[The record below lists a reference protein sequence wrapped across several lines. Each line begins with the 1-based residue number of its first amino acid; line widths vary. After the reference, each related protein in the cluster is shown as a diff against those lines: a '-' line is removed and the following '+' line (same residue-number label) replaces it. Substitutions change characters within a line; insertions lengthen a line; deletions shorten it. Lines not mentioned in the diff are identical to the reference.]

1 MKNPFINPETPI
13 RESHPDSFVHLHL
26 HTQYSLLD
34 GAIRLDDLFESLKE
48 QGVPAV
54 AMTDHGNMFG
64 AIDFYTRAIKAGIK
78 PILGSEVY
86 FTPGSRFDRRP
97 PKNSKTI
104 ASQDEV
110 EGKHQIHHLVLL
122 CKNMKGYQNLCQ
134 LLSKAYLEGFYYK
147 PRIDLDLLREHSEG
161 LIATTACLKG
171 EVAFNF
177 FTGQDDKA
185 ASAIGKL
192 HEIFKDDFYLEIQ
205 RHGLEEEEVY
215 NKIIE
220 YSKENNIKLVAT
232 NDSHYLT
239 REDASAQ
246 EVLLCVQT
254 GKTFMDEKRMKLT
267 TDEFYLKSP
276 QEMREAFSD
285 LPEACDTTLEIA
297 DKCNLEITWQD
308 EEGNQIY
315 HLPDFDRFIETGEDT
330 ETYFRRMSWEGLEE
344 RFRGPHFR
352 NIVNQDNWE
361 SELKQVYYD
370 RLQVEIDTIL
380 TMGFPGYFLIV
391 SDFIKWSKDHNIPV
405 GPGRGSGAGS
415 LVAYALKITNINPIP
430 YNLLFE
436 RFINLE
442 RISMPDFDVDFC
454 QDRRP
459 EVIQY
464 VTEKY
469 GQENVGQIITFG
481 KLQAK
486 AVIRDVSRVFGLP
499 YAETDA
505 LAKLIPD
512 ELGITL
518 NKALEMEPK
527 LVELEEK
534 DPKIRRILQ
543 ISKRLEGLL
552 RHASIHAAGVI
563 ITNDPL
569 VSYCPLYKGREGE
582 QVVQFDKDFS
592 EQIGLVKFDFLG
604 LKTLTVIKNAENFIQ
619 RDHKEDFDIEFI
631 DMEDQE
637 VYDVISAGDTTGV
650 FQLESSGMKDLCSR
664 LQPGTIDDIT
674 AINAL
679 YRPGPMG
686 LGMHDEFIEIKFGRK
701 EPNYF
706 FEGEKSL
713 EPLLKDTYGIIV
725 YQEQVMNIA
734 RTVGGYSLG
743 EADMLRR
750 AMGKKKEKE
759 MARHR
764 EIFLNGAKERGYD
777 VKTSE
782 HIYDLM
788 AEFAKYG
795 FNKSHAVAYAVIAY
809 QTAYLKHYYPAC
821 FFAALLGTELNNT
834 DKVTMY
840 INDARAHGIEIL
852 PPDVNESLYLF
863 NVIGPNI
870 RFGMGAIKNVGLGPV
885 NAIIEEREANGAFKG
900 FIDFCERVSTKAI
913 NTRVLESLIKVG
925 AFDDCEKMNR
935 KTLLENLETI
945 VAYAKKKQ
953 EEKAAGQ
960 VNLFD
965 MAMGDVGETKE
976 EMLDIAQVSDFED
989 KEKLTY
995 EQKLLGVYV
1004 SGHPL
1009 EKFGDIIKE
1018 LVSME
1023 IAEIHQL
1030 EKVAAPEFDF
1040 RNRDAK
1046 RNDPSRRNLTIAGLI
1061 AEKKAILTKK
1071 GDRMAFVTIE
1081 DLSGKIECLVF
1092 PKVYA
1097 EYFELL
1103 ESDDPIVVEGY
1114 VKLSEERRSFFVNK
1128 IRKIDDETDDRVSA
1142 VRIKV
1147 QTGDLHDYSLSKL
1160 KQVLLSYRGTV
1171 PAHLIFESVEG
1182 RAKMDLGQNYL
1193 VNPTPQMAAKVNEVL
1208 NNNSVSFIVDG
1219 KLEEVL
1225 TQ

>member
-1 MKNPFINPETPI
+1 MKNPFINPEQPI

-34 GAIRLDDLFESLKE
+34 GAIRLGDLFETAKE
-48 QGVPAV
+48 QGVPAI
-54 AMTDHGNMFG
+54 ACTDHGNMFG
-64 AIDFYTRAIKAGIK
+64 AIDFYTQAINAGIK

-97 PKNSKTI
+97 PKNTKTLD
-104 ASQDEV
+104 SQDEV

-122 CKNMKGYQNLCQ
+122 CKNLTGYRNLCM

-147 PRIDLDLLREHSEG
+147 PRVDIDLLREYSEG
-161 LIATTACLKG
+161 LICTTACLKG

-177 FTGQDDKA
+177 LTGQNDKA
-185 ASAIGKL
+185 ESAILKMKDV
-192 HEIFKDDFYLEIQ
+192 FQDDFYLEIQ
-205 RHGLEEEEVY
+205 RHGLEEEKVY
-215 NKIIE
+215 NQIID
-220 YSKENNIKLVAT
+220 YAKVHDVKLVAT
-232 NDSHYLT
+232 NDCHYMT
-239 REDASAQ
+239 KEDASAQ

-267 TDEFYLKSP
+267 TDEFYFKSP
-276 QEMREAFSD
+276 AEMREKFKD
-285 LPEACDTTLEIA
+285 LPEACDHTLEIA
-297 DKCNLEITWQD
+297 DKCNLEITWED
-308 EEGNQIY
+308 EEGKQIY
-315 HLPDFDRFIETGEDT
+315 HLPDFDRFIETGEPT
-330 ETYFRRMSWEGLEE
+330 EEFFKRMSREGLEE
-344 RFRGPHFR
+344 RFKGPHFR
-352 NIVNQDNWE
+352 KLVNQPNWE
-361 SELKQVYYD
+361 SELKPVYEE

-380 TMGFPGYFLIV
+380 KMGFPGYFLIV
-391 SDFIKWSKDHNIPV
+391 SDFIKWSKDHDIPV

-454 QDRRP
+454 QDRRG

-464 VTEKY
+464 VTDKY

-486 AVIRDVSRVFGLP
+486 AVIRDVSRVYGLP

-527 LVELEEK
+527 LTELQEK
-534 DPKIRRILQ
+534 DPKIRRIIQ
-543 ISKRLEGLL
+543 ISQRLEGLL

-563 ITNDPL
+563 ITNEPL

-592 EQIGLVKFDFLG
+592 EKIGLVKFDFLG
-604 LKTLTVIKNAENFIQ
+604 LKTLTVIKNAENFIR
-619 RDHKEDFDIEFI
+619 RDHDDAFDIEFI
-631 DMEDQE
+631 DEEDE
-637 VYDVISAGDTTGV
+637 NVYELISKGDTTGV

-664 LQPGTIDDIT
+664 LKPGTIDDIT

-686 LGMHDEFIEIKFGRK
+686 LGMHDEFIERKFGRK
-701 EPNYF
+701 ETDYF

-713 EPLLKDTYGIIV
+713 EPILHDTYGIIV

-764 EIFLNGAKERGYD
+764 EIFLAGAKERGYEL
-777 VKTSE
+777 KKSE
-782 HIYDLM
+782 EIYDLM

-809 QTAYLKHYYPAC
+809 QTAFLKHYYPAC
-821 FFAALLGTELNNT
+821 FYAALLGTELNNT

-840 INDARAHGIEIL
+840 INDAREHGIEIL

-863 NVIGPNI
+863 NVIDSNI
-870 RFGMGAIKNVGLGPV
+870 RFGMGAIKNVGEGPV
-885 NAIIEEREANGAFKG
+885 NEIIRERTENGPFTS
-900 FIDFCERVSTKAI
+900 FIDFCERVSMKMV

-925 AFDDCEKMNR
+925 AFDECESMNR
-935 KTLLENLETI
+935 RTLLENMEI
-945 VAYAKKKQ
+945 VIAHAKKKQ
-953 EEKAAGQ
+953 EEKSMGQ

-965 MAMGDVGETKE
+965 MGGVEESTE
-976 EMLDIAQVSDFED
+976 EMLNLNQVEDFDD
-989 KEKLTY
+989 KEKLGY
-995 EQKLLGVYV
+995 EAQLLGIYV

-1009 EKFGDIIKE
+1009 EKYAEVMKQ
-1018 LVSME
+1018 LVSMPISE
-1023 IAEIHQL
+1023 IQDIPT
-1030 EKVAAPEFDF
+1030 VARPEFDF
-1040 RNRDAK
+1040 RNRDQKKFDPSK
-1046 RNDPSRRNLTIAGLI
+1046 RNMVVAGI
-1061 AEKKAILTKK
+1061 VSEKKNILTKK
-1071 GDRMAFVTIE
+1071 GDRMCFATLE
-1081 DLSGKIECLVF
+1081 DLSGKIECIVF
-1092 PKVYA
+1092 PKVFA
-1097 EYFELL
+1097 EYWELL
-1103 ESDDPIVVEGY
+1103 ENDEPLVMTGTVNLSETPKKFFPNKIQLMKDE
-1114 VKLSEERRSFFVNK
+1114 SEERVTS
-1128 IRKIDDETDDRVSA
+1128 
-1142 VRIKV
+1142 VRINV
-1147 QTGDLHDYSLSKL
+1147 DTHLLNDFSINKL
-1160 KQVLLSYRGTV
+1160 KQVLLSYRGSV
-1171 PAHLIFESVEG
+1171 PTHLIFESEQG
-1182 RAKMDLGQNYL
+1182 RAKMDLDENYL
-1193 VNPTPQMAAKVNEVL
+1193 VNPTPQMAAKINEIL

-1219 KLEEVL
+1219 RLEPGV
-1225 TQ
+1225 Q